1 MSALLQTALSLASRG
16 LHVFPCRPRDKQP
29 AVCNGVKRATT
40 DQDVITGW
48 WRSTEYNI
56 GLATG
61 ALSRVFV
68 VDIDGAD
75 AEAELAKLEQQHD
88 ALPHTVESLT
98 ARGRHVYFAWPDRPV
113 RNSAGKIAP
122 GIDVRG
128 DGGYVLAPPSVHP
141 SGKEYC
147 WSVDSADNF
156 APAPQWLL
164 AKIVAPSRRDNG
176 AGGAPAESWRD
187 LVRDGVGEGQRN
199 DMIARLA
206 GHLLR
211 RFVDPLVTLE
221 FLLAWNET
229 CCRPPLVESEVFTI
243 VDSICSIEMKRRGT
257 RRTFGKPKKDVPD
270 VDG

>member
-29 AVCNGVKRATT
+29 AVYNGVKRATI

-61 ALSRVFV
+61 AQSRVFV
-68 VDIDGAD
+68 VDIDGVD

-88 ALPHTVESLT
+88 ALPRTVESLT
-98 ARGRHVYFAWPDRPV
+98 ARGRHVYFAWPDRLV
-113 RNSAGKIAP
+113 RNSASKIAP

-128 DGGYVLAPPSVHP
+128 EGGYVLAPPSVHP

-156 APAPQWLL
+156 ASAPQWLL
-164 AKIVAPSRRDNG
+164 AKIVAPARRDNG
-176 AGGAPAESWRD
+176 VGGAAQPRAGAISSAMASVKANATTQSRAWPDIYCAVMSTR
-187 LVRDGVGEGQRN
+187 LLRWNSCSPGT
-199 DMIARLA
+199 RLA
-206 GHLLR
+206 AGRRSLKMKSLSLLTAS
-211 RFVDPLVTLE
+211 V
-221 FLLAWNET
+221 AW
-229 CCRPPLVESEVFTI
+229 
-243 VDSICSIEMKRRGT
+243 K
-257 RRTFGKPKKDVPD
+257 
-270 VDG
+270 